1 MLSASSLQL
10 LGDANMELSFHNV
23 QRCLIFAA
31 NQIIYFAAYLAIR
44 VVAQSSGMSKNKF
57 EVASLCQTMLIL
69 LFEEVLASANLVW
82 F

>member
-1 MLSASSLQL
+1 
-10 LGDANMELSFHNV
+10 MELSFHNV

-44 VVAQSSGMSKNKF
+44 VVAQSSRMWKNK
-57 EVASLCQTMLIL
+57 
-69 LFEEVLASANLVW
+69 FEEVLASANLVW